1 MIPPSLKNYVPEW
14 AKGLNRPYALTIA
27 GSDSGGGAGIQQDI
41 RVLGALDVFASSV
54 ITALTAQ
61 NSRGVKAVMAVDPDF
76 VRAQLQ
82 AVMDDIEPRFIKT
95 GMLVN
100 EAVTATVIGILAG
113 HPGIVLVVDTVMLS
127 KNGKVLLDNEGVQAM
142 RLMLFPQAA
151 LITPNIPEAEAL
163 TGLKI
168 KSIEEMETAAKRL
181 HEESAG
187 AAVLVKGG
195 HLPGPE
201 TVDCLVHEGKT
212 KHFSS
217 KRIDTPHTHG
227 TGCTLSSAITALLAH
242 GIPLEDACEKG
253 IALTRKAIENAYPMG
268 GGTGVLDISCWKE
281 TDIVQAI
288 QRGNDA

>member
-14 AKGLNRPYALTIA
+14 AEGLNRPYALTIA

-41 RVLGALDVFASSV
+41 RVFGALDVFASSV

-61 NSRGVKAVMAVDPDF
+61 NSYGVKSVMTVKPGFVKSQLKAVMH
-76 VRAQLQ
+76 
-82 AVMDDIEPRFIKT
+82 DIEPRFIKT

-100 EAVTATVIGILAG
+100 EAVTATVGGFLLN
-113 HPGIVLVVDTVMLS
+113 HPGIVLVVDTVMFS
-127 KNGKVLLDNEGVQAM
+127 KNGKTLLDDEGVQAM
-142 RLMLFPQAA
+142 RLLLFPQAS
-151 LITPNIPEAEAL
+151 LITPNIPEAEAI
-163 TGLKI
+163 TGMKI
-168 KSIEEMETAAKRL
+168 KSTEDMEAAAMRI
-181 HEESAG
+181 HEEAAG
-187 AAVLVKGG
+187 ASVLVKGG

-212 KHFSS
+212 RHFSS

-288 QRGNDA
+288 HRGNDA